1 MSTGFKLVRLE
12 KPVPASQVPPVTI
25 AYCFFFSFIEQ
36 VTPIMLQLYALRF
49 CFIVLVGS
57 SNSESSGNLKSAV
70 AVLVESVPDS
80 LRVGF

>member
-1 MSTGFKLVRLE
+1 MSTGFKLVRLK
-12 KPVPASQVPPVTI
+12 KPVPGTT
-25 AYCFFFSFIEQ
+25 CDDCLLFFFLSFIEQ

-70 AVLVESVPDS
+70 GVLVESVPDS

>member
-12 KPVPASQVPPVTI
+12 KPVPGTTRDD
-25 AYCFFFSFIEQ
+25 CLLFFFSFIEQ
-36 VTPIMLQLYALRF
+36 VTPIMLQFYALRF

-70 AVLVESVPDS
+70 AVLVVESVPDS